1 MKLACSGLILSG
13 NFPREFGDLLN
24 RSRSL
29 DFNQLPDYEAIRKSF
44 ASLAKTRGYSLGSGP
59 LDWTPCHEMVD
70 PILEEPEV
78 LILDQ
83 DNYFYKGLREDS
95 YRGLDIDCWEP
106 RGERGKGVTLSAHQ
120 EAELDSMI
128 ATIEDVHSS
137 NLYAF
142 K

>member
-1 MKLACSGLILSG
+1 
-13 NFPREFGDLLN
+13 
-24 RSRSL
+24 
-29 DFNQLPDYEAIRKSF
+29 
-44 ASLAKTRGYSLGSGP
+44 
-59 LDWTPCHEMVD
+59 MVD

-83 DNYFYKGLREDS
+83 DNYFYKGLWEDS

-106 RGERGKGVTLSAHQ
+106 RRERGKDVTLSAHQ

-137 NLYAF
+137 NPYAF